1 MTLLICGAVLCVAI
15 TALFTFQVLNF
26 RSNFQ
31 RDATT
36 LAIIIADNSAAA
48 LFFQDDAAAT
58 AVLLT
63 LQAKS
68 TVVTASLVLTNS
80 SVFAHF
86 GQAEEAKVLSQFPP
100 AGECRFSG
108 GDLLVSQ
115 PVKWKGERVS
125 TLYLRLDYQR
135 TFLALLGFYGLVV
148 EASRSCRLFWRESF
162 QAGWV
167 ARLQVPSSNW
177 REPPKRSG
185 RKRTTRCARL

>member
-1 MTLLICGAVLCVAI
+1 MKPSRERPIQEKMLVMTLVICGAVLCVAI
-15 TALFTFQVLNF
+15 TALFIFQVLNF

-36 LAIIIADNSAAA
+36 LAVVIADNSAAA

-58 AVLLT
+58 AVLQT

-86 GQAEEAKVLSQFPP
+86 GQAEEAKALSQFPP

-108 GDLLVSQ
+108 GDLLISQ
-115 PVKWKGERVS
+115 PVKWKGGRVS
-125 TLYLRLDYQR
+125 TLYLDRKSTRLN
-135 TFLALLGFYGLVV
+135 
-148 EASRSCRLFWRESF
+148 
-162 QAGWV
+162 
-167 ARLQVPSSNW
+167 SS
-177 REPPKRSG
+177 
-185 RKRTTRCARL
+185 